1 MLLEA
6 GTLESDNIS
15 LRDAVKIQ
23 NYIKCIKSGGL
34 A

>member
-15 LRDAVKIQ
+15 LQDAVKIQ
-23 NYIKCIKSGGL
+23 SCIKCIKSGGL
-34 A
+34 E